1 MKVCF
6 ETFGCRLNKAEAL
19 QMEAEYL
26 AKGWVLTANHREAD
40 LFVVRGCS
48 VTARAERECEKCIA
62 HLRHHYPNIPVRV
75 FGCLKSAQGL
85 PAAIDRR
92 RRSMALDG
100 GRPSATATDR
110 SQPTEPPL
118 PMRTARAYLKVQDG
132 CSAHCAFCIV
142 PKFRGPSVSV
152 PFADVIG
159 QASRFVD
166 AGYHELVVTG
176 CNLTHYASEG
186 RRLPDLVDAL
196 AALSADCRIRLGS
209 IEPGAVARETVDAMA
224 DHANVCRFL
233 HVSVQSGSNRVL
245 MAMQRPYLAA
255 DVDALIE
262 QAERRMPHLGLGCDL
277 MTGFPDESDVDFT
290 ATKLMLERLKF
301 NLAHVFP
308 YSERPGTVAATLGNP
323 VAKNVRSS
331 RAHTLAR
338 VADAAR
344 VRYAQ
349 SFIGKTVEIVVER
362 DKACVGRTS
371 EYLVCDAVGSAKRKT
386 VARIFV
392 TSTEGS
398 QLHGRIA
405 GKA

>member
-26 AKGWVLTANHREAD
+26 AKGWLLTANHREAD

-75 FGCLKSAQGL
+75 FGCLKSAQKL
-85 PAAIDRR
+85 PQ
-92 RRSMALDG
+92 
-100 GRPSATATDR
+100 PSKT
-110 SQPTEPPL
+110 PL
-118 PMRTARAYLKVQDG
+118 PTRTARAYLKVQDG

-152 PFADVIG
+152 PFADVIE
-159 QASRFVD
+159 QARRFID

-186 RRLPDLVDAL
+186 RRLPDLVAAL
-196 AALSADCRIRLGS
+196 AALSADCRVRLGS

-224 DHANVCRFL
+224 DQANVCRFL
-233 HVSVQSGSNRVL
+233 HVAVQSGSNRVL
-245 MAMQRPYLAA
+245 MAMKRPYLAT
-255 DVDALIE
+255 DVDALVE

-277 MTGFPDESDVDFT
+277 MTGFPDESEVDFT

-308 YSERPGTVAATLGNP
+308 YSERPGTLAAAFGNP
-323 VAKNVRSS
+323 VAKDVRST
-331 RAHTLAR
+331 RAHALAR
-338 VADAAR
+338 IADAAR
-344 VRYAQ
+344 ASYAQ

-371 EYLVCDAVGSAKRKT
+371 EYLVCDAVGAAKRKS
-386 VARIFV
+386 VVRIFV
-392 TSTEGS
+392 TSAEGH
-398 QLHGRIA
+398 QLHGKIV
-405 GKA
+405 GKV